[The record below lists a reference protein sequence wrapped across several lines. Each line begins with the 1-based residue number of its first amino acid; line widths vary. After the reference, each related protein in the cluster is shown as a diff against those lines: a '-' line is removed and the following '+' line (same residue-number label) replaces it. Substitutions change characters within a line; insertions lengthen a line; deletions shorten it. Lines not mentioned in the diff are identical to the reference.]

1 MGSSISR
8 LLEDEAPELPSRDLE
23 PPVRPLHVRVEDPPP
38 CSDRALPAL
47 DERHVLVPEREP
59 TEAALVPELEV
70 HDPPSAA
77 ILAGELPDGGHPDDL
92 RPQARLGALLQV
104 PDPRERRDAPALA
117 LHHGHGS

>member
-8 LLEDEAPELPSRDLE
+8 LLEDEAPELPSRYLE
-23 PPVRPLHVRVEDPPP
+23 PPVRPLDVRVEDPPP
-38 CSDRALPAL
+38 CSDRDLPAL

-77 ILAGELPDGGHPDDL
+77 ILAGGIPGGGQPH
-92 RPQARLGALLQV
+92 
-104 PDPRERRDAPALA
+104 DPRPPARPPRP
-117 LHHGHGS
+117 